1 MSILLNLD
9 KLAGLFGTAIVL
21 TFILAAAA
29 IVPLLVFLIKK
40 LPDGVRHFISVLAAA
55 AFAAAIF
62 RDVTEQ
68 NFYLLIYKSAYT
80 TLIAATG
87 LYALFAEF
95 YMLVTGVSA
104 PCIRRL
110 AGAERGNGFV
120 GRASRANLPDFGA
133 GGLSFLSRKFS
144 TVLIQ

>member
-55 AFAAAIF
+55 IF

-68 NFYLLIYKSAYT
+68 NLYLLIYKSAYT